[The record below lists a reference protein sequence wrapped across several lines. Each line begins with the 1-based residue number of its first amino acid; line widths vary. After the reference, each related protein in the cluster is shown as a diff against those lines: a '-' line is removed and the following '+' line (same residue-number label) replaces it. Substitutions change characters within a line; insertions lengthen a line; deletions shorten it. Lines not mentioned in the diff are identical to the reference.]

1 MASSESSTLEAL
13 LEQARGVAQKHMA
26 EIEAA
31 RVRDALTTDDEWNSA
46 AVALD
51 LSDKMADDIE
61 DEALQEALRLGV
73 DLDELEEERDAV
85 AAAFDAQMAAKLQAD
100 LQRAEEDAERER
112 TKQLDT
118 DYKAASRL
126 CEKIIKQEQAL
137 FKQEQADLKLA
148 QKVAIAEEVENADG
162 QRQLKSR
169 AAALRE
175 RLGGIRRRVG
185 VFKRR
190 IELERHAEVSAL
202 KQTSH

>member
-1 MASSESSTLEAL
+1 MASTLEAL
-13 LEQARGVAQKHMA
+13 LEQSRGVARKHMA

-162 QRQLKSR
+162 QRQLNLLKPR
-169 AAALRE
+169 ATALRE